1 MGMNLGNCPR
11 CGRLYALNFR
21 DICPSCIKDIE
32 LEYEK
37 CLKYLREEKTA
48 TIQEVSDATEV
59 SIKQITK
66 FIKEGR
72 ISIANNPNMMY
83 PCEVCGVLIREG
95 TMCDSCRNRLTRD
108 FAATAAREESGR
120 NGKHREDKRSGG
132 AYGVIDKFRG
142 PTN

>member
-1 MGMNLGNCPR
+1 MNLGNCPR
-11 CGRLYALNFR
+11 CGRLYALNFK

-37 CLKYLREEKTA
+37 CLDFLRKEKTA

-66 FIKEGR
+66 FIREGR

-83 PCEVCGVLIREG
+83 PCEVCGTLIREG
-95 TMCDSCRNRLTRD
+95 TMCDTCRQRLTRE
-108 FAATAAREESGR
+108 FSASSAKEEANRQNKEQDQKKG
-120 NGKHREDKRSGG
+120 GG
-132 AYGVIDKFRG
+132 AYGVVDKFRG
-142 PTN
+142 PVK